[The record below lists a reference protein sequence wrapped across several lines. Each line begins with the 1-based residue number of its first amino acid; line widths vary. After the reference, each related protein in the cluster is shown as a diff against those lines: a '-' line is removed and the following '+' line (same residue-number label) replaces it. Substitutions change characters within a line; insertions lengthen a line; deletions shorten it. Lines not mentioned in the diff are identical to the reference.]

1 MDDDYEVSL
10 DVRFSI
16 LTVVLPLKNVQ
27 PTDGTLDELPW

>member
-16 LTVVLPLKNVQ
+16 LT
-27 PTDGTLDELPW
+27 GTTVSMIMHRGKSL